1 MLVFL
6 LLVFPFYNH
15 QQCLHY
21 RCPNMAV
28 KEADED
34 DDIGEDIEDVENVVI
49 SKQLFSF
56 FPDYL
61 IGYHNHYEII
71 TLSKVISKNA
81 LILLFDN

>member
-1 MLVFL
+1 MSNFFTQTCVAQVHYFLL

-56 FPDYL
+56 FLYA
-61 IGYHNHYEII
+61 
-71 TLSKVISKNA
+71 VI
-81 LILLFDN
+81 F